1 MTHETAREKLLDLAY
16 GELTGRE
23 ARRVEAHLH
32 ECEACRAELAAIREM
47 RGLMSALGEAPA
59 PERGE
64 AELLAAA
71 RAAGEA
77 RRRPRLLALPPWFLG
92 ASAAAVALFVVG
104 AVSYRLLALAPARRG
119 DQEALLGR
127 RDPDAAVTVE
137 PGAAAT
143 AQRDAAAAVER
154 PTGEAAKSEPG
165 TAAERG
171 RAVVTEREPTVRAE
185 RAVPGLTEERRRKAF
200 SERGPEESADRAAKS
215 PAPPRIARTPEPAP
229 RAEAL
234 PSEPD
239 RAPALRG
246 PSEERARSAPEPRF
260 AKAPTQ
266 EPSRADEP
274 PPPRSSAPADPAPAA
289 GAAEAPGSA
298 RSGAPSAALAP
309 RAPGESDPVA
319 RWQALRASGRLRG
332 EVVTFLDCPGEAW
345 RKVESDPQGRVI
357 RYVRHGLAD
366 GVPFEAELFYAEDGA
381 LGAVRY
387 REASGAWRELR
398 FPGGWAA
405 PAGHIPPPAL
415 DPARAGDAAADAPP
429 RCRF

>member
-32 ECEACRAELAAIREM
+32 ECEACRAELAAIRET

-71 RAAGEA
+71 RAAAEG

-92 ASAAAVALFVVG
+92 ASASAVALFVVG
-104 AVSYRLLALAPARRG
+104 AISYRLLALGPARRA

-127 RDPDAAVTVE
+127 GPDAAVAVE
-137 PGAAAT
+137 PGAEAT

-185 RAVPGLTEERRRKAF
+185 RVVPGLTEERRRKAF
-200 SERGPEESADRAAKS
+200 SERGPEESEDRAAEL
-215 PAPPRIARTPEPAP
+215 PAPPPIARTPAP
-229 RAEAL
+229 RAEA
-234 PSEPD
+234 PPPEPD
-239 RAPALRG
+239 RAPAPRG
-246 PSEERARSAPEPRF
+246 PSEDRARSAPEPRF
-260 AKAPTQ
+260 AKAPAQ

-274 PPPRSSAPADPAPAA
+274 PPPPSSAPAYPAPAA

-298 RSGAPSAALAP
+298 RSGAPSAALAQ

-319 RWQALRASGRLRG
+319 RWQALRAAGRLRG
-332 EVVTFLDCPGEAW
+332 EVVTFLECPGEAW

-357 RYVRHGLAD
+357 RYVRHGLAG

-381 LGAVRY
+381 LGAARY

-405 PAGHIPPPAL
+405 PADHIPPPAL
-415 DPARAGDAAADAPP
+415 EPARAGDAAADAPP